1 MRGAI
6 EGWKKTASWV
16 LTSGALGDAQWTVA
30 NDTLN
35 HVAGVMGFVAV
46 GVGAYSIVKNAIRG
60 RAGEVFA
67 SLFATVLAWP
77 LTVVCATLLVRGV
90 SVGDKLTSKILEWNS
105 PAFDEI
111 DLDANVFGDVFGVA
125 FALIL
130 ALLIVIGGVVMLA
143 MTCVRLFL
151 IILGVGF
158 MPVVTMLIGLDSM
171 RAGLSRYA
179 NWILGVILMQPLMAV
194 IMYICGEL
202 MKSAGP
208 DAPLTYLVAATG
220 VVLSSICPWVMVR
233 VVGQF
238 LPFQS
243 GSAAA
248 ANAGAS
254 TVQSGMKAAAQA
266 ADMGVRVATGGLSAG
281 AVDLGAKAAA
291 SDAAKLGAGEGR
303 DGTSGQDGGASTG
316 EKLKAAGRG
325 FGGHAGAFA
334 GAVGEYMDAR
344 ESARDAAG
352 GGVGGA
358 GDAGGRG
365 GDAAPGEPGG
375 SPDARSRRR
384 AVTRTEAARPAWSPL
399 PRRCF
404 RERGR
409 GRIARRR
416 RWACRRGRRR
426 ARRPAGRRAG
436 RGRATRRSRL
446 AGRQCGGLRQASGG
460 TFNLRRACSHGIG
473 RQRPPAFQRRGHT
486 IGELLAAEQ
495 SGSGPVAQ
503 TAPAGAGRRPARVDH
518 PAGRAGT
525 GVDQD
530 GEHPLVLL
538 IAVSLIDVN
547 GRSLWQILATRLGF
561 QLRRATGQTR
571 WTVSPMAVDSVTSMI
586 DLPGAA
592 GERLRRVNLVDTMF
606 AGASY
611 LEDLA
616 DGTVTAVLRADAANW
631 MFAPSRTQA
640 ERAAGFREMQRVTC
654 MLPGVRRVDTQMR
667 CLMRP
672 APDDAP
678 GGDGFAERDVRWVR
692 EHEMR
697 MEPLYDVII
706 AITLDRRGIAREV
719 KAAGGGAKG
728 VSAVLKDRSSNAR
741 TCSPRPASTV
751 AASSGRTRRCCAA

>member
-1 MRGAI
+1 MATFNPLDPFGSLADFMCEGAI

-111 DLDANVFGDVFGVA
+111 DLDANVFGDVFGIA

-220 VVLSSICPWVMVR
+220 VVLSSICPWVLVR

-254 TVQSGMKAAAQA
+254 TVQAGANAATAA

-303 DGTSGQDGGASTG
+303 DGTSGQDEGASTG

-375 SPDARSRRR
+375 SPDA
-384 AVTRTEAARPAWSPL
+384 PKP
-399 PRRCF
+399 
-404 RERGR
+404 
-409 GRIARRR
+409 
-416 RWACRRGRRR
+416 
-426 ARRPAGRRAG
+426 
-436 RGRATRRSRL
+436 
-446 AGRQCGGLRQASGG
+446 
-460 TFNLRRACSHGIG
+460 
-473 RQRPPAFQRRGHT
+473 
-486 IGELLAAEQ
+486 
-495 SGSGPVAQ
+495 
-503 TAPAGAGRRPARVDH
+503 
-518 PAGRAGT
+518 
-525 GVDQD
+525 
-530 GEHPLVLL
+530 
-538 IAVSLIDVN
+538 
-547 GRSLWQILATRLGF
+547 
-561 QLRRATGQTR
+561 
-571 WTVSPMAVDSVTSMI
+571 
-586 DLPGAA
+586 
-592 GERLRRVNLVDTMF
+592 
-606 AGASY
+606 
-611 LEDLA
+611 
-616 DGTVTAVLRADAANW
+616 
-631 MFAPSRTQA
+631 
-640 ERAAGFREMQRVTC
+640 
-654 MLPGVRRVDTQMR
+654 
-667 CLMRP
+667 
-672 APDDAP
+672 AP
-678 GGDGFAERDVRWVR
+678 GGDANGSGTASVVAAPPVD
-692 EHEMR
+692 
-697 MEPLYDVII
+697 
-706 AITLDRRGIAREV
+706 ASAN
-719 KAAGGGAKG
+719 AAGGESRGDG
-728 VSAVLKDRSSNAR
+728 DGHVDVD
-741 TCSPRPASTV
+741 V
-751 AASSGRTRRCCAA
+751 AAPAAPQADGPAGGEPRGAAVSPDVNVEVSVRPPEGHSI